1 MIVYVII
8 PIWGRIIL
16 GRLNG
21 SLKDGVKLSFNFGF
35 ISGYVELYVKDG
47 WLYLKFEIQCFA
59 KNLGF
64 GISAR
69 PVSGG

>member
-8 PIWGRIIL
+8 PIWGRIVL
-16 GRLNG
+16 GRLHG

-47 WLYLKFEIQCFA
+47 WLYLKFEIVV
-59 KNLGF
+59 F
-64 GISAR
+64 GKKYEGTIKLLHLL
-69 PVSGG
+69 